1 VTLDSSVIFAL
12 VNRKDPTHNRVKIAL
27 SKHRPPYIIATAVM
41 AEIAYLIETRLGFH
55 ILEAFLSDIEKGL
68 FHLDFVAEDI
78 PRARKLA
85 GQYQNLPLG
94 LADALVIA
102 CAERNGGAVMS
113 LDEHFWIVSGQGT
126 IVVENL

>member
-1 VTLDSSVIFAL
+1 MTLDSSAIFAL
-12 VNRKDPTHNRVKIAL
+12 LNRKDPAHDRVKTAL
-27 SKHRPPYIIATAVM
+27 SKHQPPYLVATAAF
-41 AEIAYLIETRLGFH
+41 AEITYMVETRLGFH
-55 ILEAFLSDIEKGL
+55 VLEAFLSDIEAGL
-68 FHLDFVAEDI
+68 FRLDFIDVDI
-78 PRARKLA
+78 SRAKQIAR
-85 GQYQNLPLG
+85 QYQNLPLG